1 MDETVSPA
9 VVAMLEQGQ
18 LSELDEATLPAF
30 IAGKNLTVLLFTGG
44 PKRVRE
50 AHDVAVALREVLRD
64 YPGLVR
70 AAVLPPEREGDFHE
84 QFRVLTPPSLVFIA
98 SGETLEVLPG
108 VRDWADYTRAF
119 QRYLGA
125 PQRAQREVTA

>member
-9 VVAMLEQGQ
+9 IVAMLEQGQ
-18 LSELDEATLPAF
+18 LSELDDNSLPPF
-30 IAGKNLTVLLFTGG
+30 TEYTGLSVLLFTGG

-70 AAVLPPEREGDFHE
+70 AAVLQTELERDYQE
-84 QFRVLTPPSLVFIA
+84 QFRIITPPSLVFISA
-98 SGETLEVLPG
+98 GKILEVLPG
-108 VRDWADYTRAF
+108 VRDWAEYTRAF
-119 QRYLGA
+119 SRYLGA
-125 PQRAQREVTA
+125 PRQEAQA